1 MSTALPAT
9 DLPGR
14 RSLRPLIGVLAAIA
28 VSLTG
33 TRVSVVA
40 LPWFVLVTTGSATQT
55 GLVAFCEMTPYV
67 LVKAFAGPLVDRIG
81 PRAVSWTTDLV
92 SASAAAAVPLCHV
105 FDALSLPLLLVLV
118 ALIGAARGPGDL
130 AKEVMVPEAAER
142 AAVPMERATGFAG
155 VTERLA
161 STVGPA
167 VGGGL
172 VALIGPLPA
181 LAVNAGCFAM
191 GSLIIALLLPRG
203 MGRAP
208 EPAPADAAEAEP
220 GYWRSFGAGFTFLK
234 SDPLLLTVCVM
245 VGITNFLDAAFSM
258 VLLPVWAKESGHGP
272 SVIGLVGSVQGVAAV
287 LGSLLAALAA
297 SRLSRRVVFFVGFL
311 LGGAPRFFALASDGP
326 LLLVLPVF
334 ALAGFG
340 AGFVNP
346 VLGAVFYE
354 RVPRPMLGR
363 VRALSTSLAWAGIP
377 LGGLAAGAA
386 VASVGLLPALLT
398 AGITYFLTTSLPALR
413 PEWRAMDERRAAAKA
428 AGRAPAPGT
437 DDPGRDDPEPGG
449 PERDDPGHGGP
460 ERGGPGQG
468 GPERGGPEP
477 GEPENPAADT
487 APDAP
492 RALL

>member
-1 MSTALPAT
+1 MSTALPAA
-9 DLPGR
+9 DLPGH
-14 RSLRPLIGVLAAIA
+14 RSMRPLIGVLAAIA

-40 LPWFVLVTTGSATQT
+40 RPWFVLVTTGSATQT

-105 FDALSLPLLLVLV
+105 FDVLSLPLLLVLV

-208 EPAPADAAEAEP
+208 EPATADADGEAGEAEP
-220 GYWRSFGAGFTFLK
+220 GYWRRFGAGFTFLK
-234 SDPLLLTVCVM
+234 GDPLLLTICVM

-272 SVIGLVGSVQGVAAV
+272 SVIGLVGSVQGVMAV

-326 LLLVLPVF
+326 LLFVLPVF

-340 AGFVNP
+340 AGFLNP

-354 RVPRPMLGR
+354 RVPRTMLGR

-398 AGITYFLTTSLPALR
+398 AGIAYFLTTSLPALR
-413 PEWRAMDERRAAAKA
+413 PEWRAMDERRAAVRA
-428 AGRAPAPGT
+428 AGQAPAPGS
-437 DDPGRDDPEPGG
+437 DDPGRDDP
-449 PERDDPGHGGP
+449 
-460 ERGGPGQG
+460 GQG
-468 GPERGGPEP
+468 GPDHGGPGRGGPEP
-477 GEPENPAADT
+477 GGPENPASDP